1 MLWQLNLRH
10 LRAMSAV
17 TRLGSVSL
25 AAQAVSITQPAIT
38 QAVARLEK
46 LLGLPLFERRPNGME
61 PTVEARQLSARIDV
75 ALAYVGSNRVTMAQL
90 RALLALGEAGSY
102 SAAAAL
108 TGLSQPSLH
117 RAVGDLAL
125 VLRRGMVERRG
136 RGLAFTDSGHKT
148 LRAFRLARAELEA
161 GLAEVAALKGV
172 ETGRIAIGAMPLSRA
187 RVLPAAIA
195 AFHRDYPDAR
205 ISVMEGAWH
214 ELVEPL
220 RDGAID
226 VMVGALRALAPGD
239 ELAQQSLFSDH
250 PVVLGRSGHPALRAG
265 ATRDWSALLPRLAAF
280 PWIVPDEGTPLR
292 AQWARLFDAAGIAEP
307 MVPITCGSVMMIRQ
321 ILIDSDFLTL
331 LSPDQVAVELQ
342 AGWLEVVA
350 ELPADTIRDI
360 GLTRRA
366 TWRPTAMQAAFLR
379 HLESAARTDELKRG
393 AHGGSGPPCVPL
405 ATAKN

>member
-1 MLWQLNLRH
+1 MLWNLNLRH
-10 LRAMSAV
+10 LRAVSAV
-17 TRLGSVSL
+17 TRLGSISS

-46 LLGLPLFERRPNGME
+46 LLGLPLFERRPDGMA
-61 PTVEARQLSARIDV
+61 PTVAARQLSTRIDA

-90 RALLALGEAGSY
+90 RALLALGEVGSY
-102 SAAAAL
+102 RAAAAI

-136 RGLAFTDSGHKT
+136 RGLAFTDSGRKT

-161 GLAEVAALKGV
+161 GLAEMEALKGA

-205 ISVMEGAWH
+205 VSVMEGAWH

-226 VMVGALRALAPGD
+226 VMVGALRALTPGD
-239 ELAQQSLFSDH
+239 ELDQHSLFSDH
-250 PVVLGRSGHPALRAG
+250 PVVLGRSGHPALGVAEAG
-265 ATRDWSALLPRLAAF
+265 NWAELLPLLASF
-280 PWIVPDEGTPLR
+280 SWIVPEVGTPLR
-292 AQWARLFDAAGIAEP
+292 AQWARLFDAAGIAHP
-307 MVPITCGSVMMIRQ
+307 AVPIACGSVMMIRQ
-321 ILIDSDFLTL
+321 IMLDSDFLTL
-331 LSPDQVAVELQ
+331 LSPDQVAVELE

-350 ELPADTIRDI
+350 ELPADFVRDI
-360 GLTRRA
+360 GVTRRA
-366 TWRPTAMQAAFLR
+366 MWRPTAMQASFLR
-379 HLESAARTDELKRG
+379 HLDSVARTAG
-393 AHGGSGPPCVPL
+393 
-405 ATAKN
+405 

>member
-1 MLWQLNLRH
+1 MLWQYNLRH
-10 LRAMSAV
+10 LRAVSAV
-17 TRLGSVSL
+17 TRLGSISS
-25 AAQAVSITQPAIT
+25 AAQAVSVTQPAIT

-46 LLGLPLFERRPNGME
+46 LLGLSLFERRPDGME
-61 PTVEARQLSARIDV
+61 STAAARQLSARIDA

-102 SAAAAL
+102 SAAASL

-136 RGLAFTDSGHKT
+136 RGLGFTDGGRKT
-148 LRAFRLARAELEA
+148 LRAFRLARTELEA
-161 GLAEVAALKGV
+161 GLAEVEALKGI

-195 AFHRDYPDAR
+195 ALHRDHPDAR
-205 ISVMEGAWH
+205 ISVIEGAWH

-220 RDGAID
+220 RDGTID

-239 ELAQQSLFSDH
+239 ELAQHSLFSDH
-250 PVVLGRSGHPALRAG
+250 PVVLGRSGHPSLRAG
-265 ATRDWSALLPRLAAF
+265 APRDWSALLPLIAGF
-280 PWIVPDEGTPLR
+280 PWIVPEEGTPLR
-292 AQWARLFDAAGIAEP
+292 AQWARLFDAAGIAQP
-307 MVPITCGSVMMIRQ
+307 VVPIACGSVMMIRQ

-331 LSPDQVAVELQ
+331 LSPDQVAVELE

-350 ELPADTIRDI
+350 ELPADTVRHI
-360 GLTRRA
+360 GVTRRA
-366 TWRPTAMQAAFLR
+366 AWQPTAMQAAFLR
-379 HLESAARTDELKRG
+379 HLESAARTDEPR
-393 AHGGSGPPCVPL
+393 L
-405 ATAKN
+405 ATRG

>member
-1 MLWQLNLRH
+1 MLWNLNLRH
-10 LRAMSAV
+10 LRAVSAV
-17 TRLGSVSL
+17 TRLGSISS
-25 AAQAVSITQPAIT
+25 AAQAVSISQPAIT
-38 QAVARLEK
+38 QAVAQLER
-46 LLGLPLFERRPNGME
+46 LLGLQLFERRPNGME
-61 PTVEARQLSARIDV
+61 PTTAAQQLSARIDA

-90 RALLALGEAGSY
+90 RALLALGEVGSY

-136 RGLAFTDSGHKT
+136 RGLAFTDSGRKT

-161 GLAEVAALKGV
+161 GLAEMEALKGT

-195 AFHRDYPDAR
+195 AFHRDHPDAR

-226 VMVGALRALAPGD
+226 VMVGALRPLAPGY
-239 ELAQQSLFSDH
+239 ELEQHSLFSDH
-250 PVVLGRSGHPALRAG
+250 PVVLGRRGHPALGAAVAG
-265 ATRDWSALLPRLAAF
+265 DWAARLPLLAEYS
-280 PWIVPDEGTPLR
+280 WIVPEVGTPLR
-292 AQWARLFDAAGIAEP
+292 AQWSRLFDAAGIVHP
-307 MVPITCGSVMMIRQ
+307 SVPIACGSVMMIRQ
-321 ILIDSDFLTL
+321 IMIDSDFLTL
-331 LSPDQVAVELQ
+331 LSPDQVAVELE

-350 ELPADTIRDI
+350 ELPADFMRDI
-360 GLTRRA
+360 GVTRRA
-366 TWRPTAMQAAFLR
+366 MWRPTAMQASFLR
-379 HLESAARTDELKRG
+379 HLDAVAL
-393 AHGGSGPPCVPL
+393 
-405 ATAKN
+405 TAG